1 MTRHVFQATL
11 SAVIVLGLFASAV
24 PAQTIERRYEP
35 GATGAVTVIYPGDI
49 AMGSPD
55 MVSLL
60 QWNVPGL
67 MVQRFGN
74 GVVSL
79 SLRNDC
85 APPPVEN
92 PDPESIRNPL
102 LIIDGVRVMNA
113 NVSSE
118 IRTLNPFL
126 VDRID
131 VVRDMASAAVY
142 GIRARC
148 GVIRIFTRRAPR

>member
-1 MTRHVFQATL
+1 MRLRLLPTSL
-11 SAVIVLGLFASAV
+11 PVLLAMAGAASPAL
-24 PAQTIERRYEP
+24 AQTIERRYEP
-35 GATGAVTVIYPGDI
+35 GATGAVTVIYPDDI
-49 AMGSPD
+49 AMGAPD
-55 MVSLL
+55 MVGLL

-67 MVQRFGN
+67 IVQRFGN

-79 SLRNDC
+79 SLRSDC

-92 PDPESIRNPL
+92 PEPESVRNPL
-102 LIIDGVRVMNA
+102 LIIDGVPVMNA

-118 IRTLNPFL
+118 IRTLNPIL

-142 GIRARC
+142 GIRAQC
-148 GVIRIFTRRAPR
+148 GVIRIFTRRRQL